1 MIWLVCFW
9 DWYGFN
15 IGLGIYFSPNCVIS
29 YILQFT
35 IPFNGTPKKDLHLK
49 NYKNGHETEI
59 TVTVS
64 Q

>member
-1 MIWLVCFW
+1 MK
-9 DWYGFN
+9 FN

-29 YILQFT
+29 YILQFK
-35 IPFNGTPKKDLHLK
+35 IPFNNTLKKDLPLV

-64 Q
+64 K